1 MEKQFFINFI
11 SLINEVQGKTKLPSQ
26 VVKNRKSAWVKQVS
40 NPKQKKDA
48 LSLVQFFLSFL
59 LLFLQSM
66 MKLTK
71 AQKEIL
77 LTLENGDVVNNWS
90 QRMRAL
96 QPLIDAGI
104 VYIKVTNDKNG
115 ITEDVRVAL
124 VDQFFSSFLFLSYQ
138 Q

>member
-1 MEKQFFINFI
+1 MHCPKSD
-11 SLINEVQGKTKLPSQ
+11 SLYTQSTTESQ
-26 VVKNRKSAWVKQVS
+26 Q
-40 NPKQKKDA
+40 
-48 LSLVQFFLSFL
+48 
-59 LLFLQSM
+59 M

-124 VDQFFSSFLFLSYQ
+124 VD
-138 Q
+138 

>member
-1 MEKQFFINFI
+1 MSKF
-11 SLINEVQGKTKLPSQ
+11 
-26 VVKNRKSAWVKQVS
+26 
-40 NPKQKKDA
+40 
-48 LSLVQFFLSFL
+48 
-59 LLFLQSM
+59 
-66 MKLTK
+66 TK

-77 LTLENGDVVNNWS
+77 LTLENGGVVNNWS

-124 VDQFFSSFLFLSYQ
+124 VD
-138 Q
+138 

>member
-1 MEKQFFINFI
+1 
-11 SLINEVQGKTKLPSQ
+11 
-26 VVKNRKSAWVKQVS
+26 
-40 NPKQKKDA
+40 
-48 LSLVQFFLSFL
+48 
-59 LLFLQSM
+59 M

-90 QRMRAL
+90 QRMRAI

-124 VDQFFSSFLFLSYQ
+124 VD
-138 Q
+138 

>member
-1 MEKQFFINFI
+1 MEKQFFLQFI

-26 VVKNRKSAWVKQVS
+26 IVKNRKSAWVKQVS

-77 LTLENGDVVNNWS
+77 LTLENGDEVLNWS

-124 VDQFFSSFLFLSYQ
+124 VDQFFSSFLFLS
-138 Q
+138 